1 LLVWPAIS
9 PSGVTGH
16 VPHPAIISEALTGF
30 PKNRL
35 SRGRVQIAE
44 AKRLQ
49 CPEYAARSKRNPERR
64 GTFAGI
70 ASYSLAPISSAQLSS
85 GISAWPR

>member
-1 LLVWPAIS
+1 MFRIR
-9 PSGVTGH
+9 
-16 VPHPAIISEALTGF
+16 AIISEALTGF

-35 SRGRVQIAE
+35 SRGMVQIAE

-49 CPEYAARSKRNPERR
+49 CAEYAARTKRNPERR

-85 GISAWPR
+85 GISALQR